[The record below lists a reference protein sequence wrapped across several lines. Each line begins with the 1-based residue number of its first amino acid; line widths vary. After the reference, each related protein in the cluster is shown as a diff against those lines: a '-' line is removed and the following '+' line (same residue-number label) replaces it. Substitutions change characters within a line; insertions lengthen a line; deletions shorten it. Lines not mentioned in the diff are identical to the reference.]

1 MTENLLA
8 SAGDSPGRTTSAEED
23 LLARHI
29 ASVAAPEV
37 MPPNSPDSICARMPG
52 ALANA
57 DGPDALIVQA
67 TAFLRRALLFDFAGA
82 YWVLPEHPDRLSL
95 LSAHG
100 LGDEFC
106 QTARILPL
114 RDLSDIADRPCNG
127 NRLPDWS
134 DFFAPVASAFGIRAW
149 LLASLADP
157 LTMQTRGAIL
167 LGSREPNR
175 LHADE
180 AACALNLTDSVAD
193 ALASRF
199 PLY

>member
-1 MTENLLA
+1 MPMTYDAARQE
-8 SAGDSPGRTTSAEED
+8 DD

-37 MPPNSPDSICARMPG
+37 TPPSSADSLRARLPD

-67 TAFLRRALLFDFAGA
+67 AAFLRRTLLFDFAGA
-82 YWVLPEHPDRLSL
+82 YCVLPEHPDRLSL
-95 LSAHG
+95 ISAHG

-114 RDLSDIADRPCNG
+114 RDLSDIADRPG
-127 NRLPDWS
+127 SGERPPDGS
-134 DFFAPVASAFGIRAW
+134 DFFAPVAAAFGLRAW

-157 LTMQTRGAIL
+157 LTTQTRGAIL
-167 LGSREPNR
+167 LGSRDPAR
-175 LHADE
+175 FHSAE
-180 AACALNLTDSVAD
+180 AAHVLCLADAVAD
-193 ALASRF
+193 TLASRF